1 MMKRM
6 LMAWT
11 IMMGMCLSMHAQD
24 EDYSIP
30 VNFKGERPTITDFVS
45 ALLSQEEL
53 GEYFGNL
60 SDQWKLRQQ
69 GKKTK
74 GTWTVNTANGYVRYE
89 EINMV
94 DGIRDE
100 NTCEL
105 CYWNCADNRH
115 KLFATSVRLIWNG
128 RPVDTEHSGLSFY
141 IYDSKPLPVL

>member
-1 MMKRM
+1 M

-24 EDYSIP
+24 EGYSIP

-69 GKKTK
+69 SKKTK

-89 EINMV
+89 ESTWWT
-94 DGIRDE
+94 E
-100 NTCEL
+100 
-105 CYWNCADNRH
+105 Y
-115 KLFATSVRLIWNG
+115 ATKTRASYATGTVLTIDTNSLP
-128 RPVDTEHSGLSFY
+128 PV
-141 IYDSKPLPVL
+141 